1 MTYVITANCTQD
13 GECVDA
19 CPVDCIHPNR
29 SEPGFGEGA
38 MLYVNPDEC
47 IDCGACEPVCPAEAI
62 FTEDN
67 LPEEW
72 QSFTEI
78 NRLYYQDAAA
88 AEAAVLAH
96 RNSH

>member
-1 MTYVITANCTQD
+1 
-13 GECVDA
+13 
-19 CPVDCIHPNR
+19 
-29 SEPGFGEGA
+29 

-62 FTEDN
+62 FSEDN

-72 QSFTEI
+72 QPFTEI

-88 AEAAVLAH
+88 AEAAALAH
-96 RNSH
+96 RTSH